1 VVEVAAGGE
10 WLSVIRDFPFRG
22 DTFIAWGDPKQLQT
36 ARLKK

>member
-1 VVEVAAGGE
+1 MALGYPRLFHSG
-10 WLSVIRDFPFRG
+10 S